1 MIGWTALAVG
11 AGVAVLIVADLL
23 DALRARR
30 ADRLRR
36 HGVEGPL

>member
-1 MIGWTALAVG
+1 MIALTALAIG
-11 AGVAVLIVADLL
+11 AGVAVLIIADLL
-23 DALRARR
+23 DALRSRR